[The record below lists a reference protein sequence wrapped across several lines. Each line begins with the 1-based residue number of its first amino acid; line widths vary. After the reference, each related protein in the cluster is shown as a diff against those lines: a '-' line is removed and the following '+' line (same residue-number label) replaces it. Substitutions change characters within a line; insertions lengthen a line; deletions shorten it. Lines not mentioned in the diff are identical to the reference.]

1 MYGQRSLADLLRR
14 DHTLRGGMLWGIDG
28 HEIELQG
35 RATAVL
41 PYPRPI
47 VDCVTITGMARAPVR
62 ESLQRIGGAFSKLA
76 IPASAVEILINLAP
90 ATLEKDGA
98 WLDLPLAVLM
108 LQVAGQL
115 QDLPPEQESRFILL
129 GEIGIHGELRRVP
142 GALSI
147 ACQAKPGQTLIVP
160 AGNEKECALILAKPG
175 HEGCSVCPAAEL
187 NDVLQFFRGVGKLPN
202 ALRDPI
208 KFESFLEK
216 PIDFGKIRGQQLAK
230 RAAVI
235 SAAGGH
241 NLLLV
246 GPPGEGKSLIASA
259 ISGILPKLRD
269 SEMVEL
275 TRIYSA
281 VGQLSADGQAVTR
294 RPVRNIHHSVS
305 MQALVGGGSGV
316 PTPGEITL
324 AHHGILFLDELP
336 EFSRR
341 TLEALRQP
349 LEAGVVTITRSQASL
364 EFPARFTLV
373 AAMNPC
379 PCGYAGS
386 ERCYCSQKD
395 VQKYQRKLSGPLL
408 DRIDLQVVL
417 KPLSA
422 EERFAPTSD
431 GVSVTLRQTV
441 QRARDRQQRRF
452 EGTSTSCN
460 AAIPGGT
467 IGDYCQFSRGGFD
480 RYRTIIESSTTT
492 TRSSDRLAKVSRTIA
507 DLSDSEEVQSE
518 HVEEAASM
526 MVAFQGAEGAQ

>member
-1 MYGQRSLADLLRR
+1 MPGLRFHQELLRK

-35 RATAVL
+35 RATSIL
-41 PYPRPI
+41 GSPRPI
-47 VDCVTITGMARAPVR
+47 VECVTITGMARSPVR
-62 ESLQRIGGAFSKLA
+62 EALQRVGGAFSKLG
-76 IPASAVEILINLAP
+76 IPPSPVEILINLAP
-90 ATLEKDGA
+90 ATLEKDGS

-108 LQVAGQL
+108 MQVAGHL
-115 QDLPPEQESRFILL
+115 QDLPPDQEARFVLL

-160 AGNEKECALILAKPG
+160 AGNEKECALILAKAG
-175 HEGCSVCPAAEL
+175 HEGCSVCPAATLDE
-187 NDVLQFFRGVGKLPN
+187 VLQFFRGVARLPN
-202 ALRDPI
+202 ALRETIRFD
-208 KFESFLEK
+208 SFIEK
-216 PIDFGKIRGQQLAK
+216 PIDFGKIRGQTLAK

-241 NLLLV
+241 NLLLI

-259 ISGILPKLRD
+259 ISGILPRLRD
-269 SEMVEL
+269 TEMVEL

-281 VGQLSADGQAVTR
+281 VGQLSVDGQAVTR
-294 RPVRNIHHSVS
+294 RPVRNVHHSVS
-305 MQALVGGGSGV
+305 MQALVGGGSGI
-316 PTPGEITL
+316 PKPGEITL

-349 LEAGVVTITRSQASL
+349 LEAGVVMITRSEASL
-364 EFPARFTLV
+364 EFPSRFTLI

-386 ERCYCSQKD
+386 ERCHCSAKE

-417 KPLSA
+417 KPLTA
-422 EERFAPTSD
+422 EERFAPTSE
-431 GVSVTLRQTV
+431 GVTAALRKSVQK
-441 QRARDRQQRRF
+441 ARDQQQRRF
-452 EGTSTSCN
+452 DNTSISCN

-467 IGDYCQFSRGGFD
+467 VGDYCQFSTSGFD
-480 RYRTIIESSTTT
+480 RYKDVIQSTNTT

-507 DLSDSEEVQSE
+507 DLDDCDEVQPE
-518 HVEEAASM
+518 HVDEATSL
-526 MVAFQGAEGAQ
+526 MVAFQDS

>member
-1 MYGQRSLADLLRR
+1 MCSFRFHSELLRK

-41 PYPRPI
+41 PEARPI
-47 VDCVTITGMARAPVR
+47 VECVTITGMARTPVR
-62 ESLQRIGGAFSKLA
+62 EALQRIGGAFSKLG
-76 IPASAVEILINLAP
+76 IPPSPVAILINLAP
-90 ATLEKDGA
+90 ATLEKDGS

-108 LQVAGQL
+108 MQVAGHL
-115 QDLPPEQESRFILL
+115 QDLPPEQEARFILL
-129 GEIGIHGELRRVP
+129 GELGIHGELRRVP

-147 ACQAKPGQTLIVP
+147 ASQAKPGQTLIVP

-175 HEGCSVCPAAEL
+175 HEGCSVCPAARLE
-187 NDVLQFFRGVGKLPN
+187 DVLQFFRGAARLPN

-208 KFESFLEK
+208 RFESFIEK
-216 PIDFGKIRGQQLAK
+216 PIDFGKIRGQELAK
-230 RAAVI
+230 RAAVV

-241 NLLLV
+241 NLLLI

-259 ISGILPKLRD
+259 MSGILPRLREA
-269 SEMVEL
+269 EMVEL

-316 PTPGEITL
+316 PRPGEITL

-349 LEAGVVTITRSQASL
+349 LESGLVTITRSEASL

-386 ERCYCSQKD
+386 DRCYCSNKD

-417 KPLSA
+417 KPLTA
-422 EERFAPTSD
+422 DERFAATRD
-431 GVSVTLRQTV
+431 GVSTTLRQTV

-452 EGTSTSCN
+452 EGTSISCN
-460 AAIPGGT
+460 TAIPGGAV
-467 IGDYCQFSRGGFD
+467 GDYCRFSRAGFEH
-480 RYRTIIESSTTT
+480 YKQAIESATTT

-507 DLSDSEEVQSE
+507 DLADSDEVQAE
-518 HVEEAASM
+518 HVQEATSM
-526 MVAFQGAEGAQ
+526 MVAFQDN

>member
-1 MYGQRSLADLLRR
+1 
-14 DHTLRGGMLWGIDG
+14 MLWGIDG
-28 HEIELQG
+28 FEIELQG
-35 RATAVL
+35 RATGVL
-41 PYPRPI
+41 PRPLPI
-47 VDCVTITGMARAPVR
+47 SGCVRITGMARSPVH
-62 ESLQRIGGAFSKLA
+62 EALQRIEGAFSKLG
-76 IPASAVEILINLAP
+76 IPPSTVQILINLAP

-98 WLDLPLAVLM
+98 WLDLPLAILM
-108 LQVAGQL
+108 LQVAGHL
-115 QDLPPEQESRFILL
+115 PDLPPDQEGRFVLL
-129 GEIGIHGELRRVP
+129 GELGIHGELRRVP

-175 HEGCSVCPAAEL
+175 HEGCSVCPAARLEE
-187 NDVLQFFRGVGKLPN
+187 VLQFFSGQAKLPN
-202 ALRDPI
+202 ALREPI
-208 KFESFLEK
+208 RFESVIQK
-216 PIDFGKIRGQQLAK
+216 PIDFGKIRGQEQAK

-241 NLLLV
+241 NLLLI

-259 ISGILPKLRD
+259 ISGILPRLREG
-269 SEMVEL
+269 EMVEL

-281 VGQLSADGQAVTR
+281 VGQLSTDGQAVTR

-305 MQALVGGGSGV
+305 MQALVGGGSGT
-316 PTPGEITL
+316 PRPGEITL

-341 TLEALRQP
+341 TLESLRQP
-349 LEAGVVTITRSQASL
+349 LETGIVTITRTEASL

-379 PCGYAGS
+379 PCGYAGTD
-386 ERCYCSQKD
+386 RCYCSAKD

-417 KPLSA
+417 KPLTS
-422 EERFAPTSD
+422 EERFTPTED
-431 GVSVTLRQTV
+431 GVSPVLRLNV
-441 QRARDRQQRRF
+441 QKARDRQHRRF
-452 EGTSTSCN
+452 ETTSISCN

-467 IGDYCQFSRGGFD
+467 VGDYCRFSPPGFD
-480 RYRTIIESSTTT
+480 RYKQVIEVANTT

-507 DLSDSEEVQSE
+507 DLAESEEVQPE
-518 HVEEAASM
+518 HVEEAASL
-526 MVAFQGAEGAQ
+526 MVAFQGS